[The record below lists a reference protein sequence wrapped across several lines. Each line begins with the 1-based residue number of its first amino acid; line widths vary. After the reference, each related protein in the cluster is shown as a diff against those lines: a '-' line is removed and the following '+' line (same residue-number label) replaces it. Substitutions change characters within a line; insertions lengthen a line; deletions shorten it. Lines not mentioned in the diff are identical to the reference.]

1 MFVPRTILSS
11 SYVQT
16 YLILLGV
23 YVYYLHF
30 IEKQQNCQEAR

>member
-1 MFVPRTILSS
+1 MFVPGTILSP

-30 IEKQQNCQEAR
+30 TEKQQNCQEVR